1 MKWFRGLVLSLYG
14 VSLMGSPI
22 VLTFEGAGDNV
33 FISNFYN
40 GGTDGAGNSGPNL
53 GVAFVLGGPFGS
65 RSFIDADFGGFFGNF
80 ANAPSGRT
88 AMGFKAGVMNVD
100 AGFTTGFSFFYSSQV
115 GNMTLNVYDGL
126 NGTGN
131 ILGSVSTTALG
142 ECGGDPTG
150 EAYSCWAPAG
160 VAFAGTARSV
170 ALDSGSTSQFHFIDN
185 ITLGSSRPIDG
196 DPVPEPG
203 TYAMLAGGLAMVA
216 AAKRLRKQ
224 VR

>member
-33 FISNFYN
+33 LLSDFYN
-40 GGTDGAGNSGPNL
+40 GGTDGAGNSGANL
-53 GVAFVLGGPFGS
+53 GVAFALGGIGGP

-88 AMGFKAGVMNVD
+88 AMGLGAGVMNVD
-100 AGFTTGFSFFYSSQV
+100 AGFTTGFSLFYSSKV
-115 GNMTLNVYDGL
+115 GNLTINVYDAL

-131 ILGSVSTTALG
+131 ILGSFTTTALG

-170 ALDSGSTSQFHFIDN
+170 ALASAGGQFHFFDN
-185 ITLGSSRPIDG
+185 LTLGSERPIDG

-203 TYAMLAGGLAMVA
+203 TYAMLAGGLALTAV
-216 AAKRLRKQ
+216 AKRPSWQLR
-224 VR
+224 